1 MPPNTPAAEN
11 PISIGRNTYAI
22 FENRFANTYIEDVVS
37 IFKKP
42 FFTIKSSA
50 FMIPI
55 RNPEA
60 TMAGMIGTKI
70 SPKVFINLWNTFVL
84 AAAAAFASSF
94 VAPDIP
100 ATFINSSYTLSTVP
114 VP

>member
-1 MPPNTPAAEN
+1 
-11 PISIGRNTYAI
+11 
-22 FENRFANTYIEDVVS
+22 
-37 IFKKP
+37 
-42 FFTIKSSA
+42 
-50 FMIPI
+50 MIPI

-70 SPKVFINLWNTFVL
+70 SPNVFINLWNIFVL
-84 AAAAAFASSF
+84 AAAADFAYSF